1 MNATPVEISW
11 NGKAP
16 AESDEGKTTTELDK
30 PFIIN
35 ELDLSILNKLL
46 GTHFHKIAYIAIPNN

>member
-1 MNATPVEISW
+1 MNTTNVDISW

-16 AESDEGKTTTELDK
+16 ETTEGKTTTELDK

-46 GTHFHKIAYIAIPNN
+46 GTRFHKIAYITIPNN

>member
-1 MNATPVEISW
+1 MNTTNVDISW
-11 NGKAP
+11 SGKAP
-16 AESDEGKTTTELDK
+16 GPNEGKTTTELDK

-46 GTHFHKIAYIAIPNN
+46 GTKFQKIAYIAIPNN

>member
-1 MNATPVEISW
+1 MNTTNVDISW

-16 AESDEGKTTTELDK
+16 GTNEGKTTTELDK

-46 GTHFHKIAYIAIPNN
+46 GTKFHKIAYIAIPNN